1 MKCTHVDQLLCDYL
15 DGTLTPGERAR
26 VDSHLHSCPTC
37 QEALR
42 DAQSALAFLERVE
55 DIEPPPALAARILND
70 TLSGKHGPMGSRA
83 RSWLSRLFA
92 PVLQPRLVMGMALT
106 VISFS
111 MMARCAGV
119 PIRQLQSGDLE
130 PMRVWANID
139 NTAYRFWSRGVKFYE
154 SLKFVYEV
162 QSRLHDWTEQQ
173 EEEERNAAARRPLEQ
188 RRLPASGEAP
198 RPAEQ
203 TAPK

>member
-1 MKCTHVDQLLCDYL
+1 MNCTRVDQLLCDYL
-15 DGTLTPGERAR
+15 DGTLTAADRAE
-26 VDSHLHSCPTC
+26 VDSHLRSCPACEET
-37 QEALR
+37 LR
-42 DAQSALAFLERVE
+42 DTRGALSFIERVG
-55 DIEPPPALAARILND
+55 DVEPPPALAANILNN
-70 TLSGKHGPMGSRA
+70 TLSGKHGQMGSRA
-83 RSWLSRLFA
+83 RSWFSRLLA

-119 PIRQLQSGDLE
+119 PVRQLQAADLE
-130 PMRVWANID
+130 PIRIWANVD
-139 NTAYRFWSRGVKFYE
+139 NTAYRLWSRGVKFYD

-188 RRLPASGEAP
+188 RRLPASPDPAP
-198 RPAEQ
+198 PSEQ